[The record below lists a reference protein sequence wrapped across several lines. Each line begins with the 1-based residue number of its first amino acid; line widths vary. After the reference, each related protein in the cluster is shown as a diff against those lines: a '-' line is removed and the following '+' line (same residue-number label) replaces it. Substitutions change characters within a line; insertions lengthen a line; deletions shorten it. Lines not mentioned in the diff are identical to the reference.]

1 MTKLNKLQRKDLL
14 EELRKQENLME
25 MDVLHYKDNDQ
36 RRQDGFQ
43 KTILAIQ
50 NIVSR
55 KLYKAC
61 APSLE
66 VYFRDVWK
74 ISRAQVYRFLD
85 CATVLNTLEGF
96 KVRPSKERLCRSLKR
111 HGKSPTNIRNLWT
124 LVKIR
129 ASDREITSTLI
140 GKCWEE
146 IVTSGR
152 EVKEDPIP
160 KKKECKARKPKIDIN
175 NPSTIVIPSSN
186 PNQKQNNTIKQEHN
200 AFLPTMNPSY
210 TTTSVVTV
218 NNTTTVMPINNNTTL
233 GTPLM
238 NSNIYSNNTMNNTNT
253 NTNTNLTTTSVNGAT
268 SNTNTN
274 NNNTTSNSTNT
285 NANNNGGNNN
295 NTIINTSNN
304 NGTSNNNNNSN
315 GNIHNGASSLN
326 TPTDQDPSLS
336 NGGYYSA
343 NNNDNNQQKML
354 LQSLPTPTMSSS
366 KTLYNGNGQGNAMN
380 PNDIN
385 TTLSNMNSMNTMVT
399 SNSNN
404 SNSGVYGFD
413 TYNNNGNINY
423 DQNQNENKIISSYPS
438 PTASHIISQ
447 QQSQQ
452 PSQQPSQQQQQ
463 QQNDY
468 NQQYPTT
475 VPSTQFL
482 MKGNSP
488 MPMQKMNFQM
498 GSVIVNPSPSTTPI
512 VDSAILDSSQ
522 QVLLNDPNNNNGMLF
537 SSNGYPS
544 TTLQGQDP
552 SNGGNLSTM
561 INQSYVPSSNMM
573 QQQHNNPSPQTSS
586 YQLVNPNCIL
596 SPTLQQNQQLSS
608 QSLTIQTTYAQM
620 PSYSMNQPQTPQ
632 SVFMNSNNSNMM
644 DNNNMMYQPTPPK
657 NMLYQSIQNQMSMQ
671 NSPVVYTVPPTPA
684 QNVMLSPPSQSP
696 VNYYNNYNMTEY
708 QNGNNY

>member
-14 EELRKQENLME
+14 EELKKQEKLME

-50 NIVSR
+50 NIVNR

-124 LVKIR
+124 LVKLR
-129 ASDREITSTLI
+129 ASDRDITSTLI

-146 IVTSGR
+146 IVSSGR

-186 PNQKQNNTIKQEHN
+186 ANSSTNQKQNASIKQEHN
-200 AFLPTMNPSY
+200 QINNAFLSAINPTY

-218 NNTTTVMPINNNTTL
+218 NNTTTVMPISNTTL
-233 GTPLM
+233 DNPLI
-238 NSNIYSNNTMNNTNT
+238 NSNIYSNNTNTT
-253 NTNTNLTTTSVNGAT
+253 V
-268 SNTNTN
+268 TN
-274 NNNTTSNSTNT
+274 NNNN
-285 NANNNGGNNN
+285 NANNTSNGA
-295 NTIINTSNN
+295 SNN
-304 NGTSNNNNNSN
+304 NSKSNNNNNRN
-315 GNIHNGASSLN
+315 GTTTVSVNVNVNANNSSSLN
-326 TPTDQDPSLS
+326 TPTDQEQPLN
-336 NGGYYSA
+336 NGGFYPA
-343 NNNDNNQQKML
+343 NNTENNQQQKML

-366 KTLYNGNGQGNAMN
+366 KTLYNGEGQGNTIN

-385 TTLSNMNSMNTMVT
+385 STLSNMNNVNAIATP
-399 SNSNN
+399 NSTNGN
-404 SNSGVYGFD
+404 STPGVYGFD
-413 TYNNNGNINY
+413 SYNNTNINY

-447 QQSQQ
+447 QQPQQ
-452 PSQQPSQQQQQ
+452 QQSQQQQS
-463 QQNDY
+463 DF

-475 VPSTQFL
+475 VPTTQFI
-482 MKGNSP
+482 MKGASP

-498 GSVIVNPSPSTTPI
+498 GSVIVNSAQSTPPI
-512 VDSAILDSSQ
+512 VDSGILDSIPHSSQ
-522 QVLLNDPNNNNGMLF
+522 QVLLNDPNNNNGVF
-537 SSNGYPS
+537 FPSNGYPS

-552 SNGGNLSTM
+552 SNGNLSM
-561 INQSYVPSSNMM
+561 VNQTYVHSSNMM
-573 QQQHNNPSPQTSS
+573 QQQQNNPSPQTSS
-586 YQLVNPNCIL
+586 YQIVTNPNCIL
-596 SPTLQQNQQLSS
+596 SPTLQQNQQLPS
-608 QSLTIQTTYAQM
+608 QGLTIQTTYAQM
-620 PSYSMNQPQTPQ
+620 SSYSMNQPQTPQ

-657 NMLYQSIQNQMSMQ
+657 NMLYQSLQNQMSMQ
-671 NSPVVYTVPPTPA
+671 NSQVVYTVPPTPA
-684 QNVMLSPPSQSP
+684 QNVMLSPPSQ
-696 VNYYNNYNMTEY
+696 NYYNNYNMTEY